1 MANLASDLRYTIRQ
15 LRRSPGF
22 TLTAILTLSLAIGA
36 TTAVYSIVRGALLA
50 PLPYPH
56 ADELVGIGF
65 EQPGENPRNAQTGE
79 SSDLIITQAKSF
91 ASIGIA
97 DGGLQSVN
105 FSAGG
110 GGGAQNIHAFKV
122 SSTYLPTLGVAP
134 ILGRMFT
141 HEEDLPHAAPTVL
154 LSEAFWRNSFD
165 ADPRVVGK
173 VVHINEDS
181 YTVIGVMP
189 GRFATLESPDV
200 WTPLRLSVD
209 DPGYH
214 GTNYAMIARLKPGV
228 TVAEAGA
235 EMKTLTAELFRKY
248 PYYSRWV
255 MPGEPAMTESV
266 WPLHEIVVSEAR
278 PSLMAL
284 AAAVIAVL
292 LLACL
297 NLAGLITAR
306 SIGRR
311 AEIALRTALGANRAQ
326 TLRLLLTESLLLAL
340 AGSVLGIGLAVLA
353 VPALVIAS
361 PIDVSAIQAPSLDWT
376 GMIFALVAGCVTTLI
391 FGLIPAL
398 TVFRQASGA
407 QIGSA
412 RTAGETVQQQ
422 RLGKTLIVAQVGLAT
437 AMLSAGALLLSAFV
451 NMRAIPSGIRPS
463 HVYALQVNLKGDTYA
478 SAERTRQF
486 IAGVE
491 ARLRQIPGVAQ
502 VATVNGLPLDG
513 GLNDSAG
520 PVNHKELIKNSEI
533 RFVTPGYF
541 HCLGM
546 TILKG
551 DDVSDSDSQGT
562 APVALINEAAAKRW
576 FAGRDPVGEFII
588 AEGKAPRRVIGV
600 VRNTHNQSLADS
612 IRPTAFLPIAQL
624 SSETVKMINGWFPTT
639 FVLRTQ
645 QRAGSRDPDIA
656 KAAEAAIAAV
666 DPEVPAA
673 KFAPMQSFVD
683 KSIAAPKFFSWLAG
697 GFAVFALGLT
707 LIGLFGLLSYQVSSR
722 TRELGV
728 RMALGAQRGQI
739 LSLVL
744 RNGLVLTSLGLV
756 LGVAGSF
763 ALRGVISSLLYTVVD
778 GLGRTDSVSILGNRT
793 LAIALSA
800 AAMLIA
806 TIAASLIPARR
817 AAYLEPTEALRAE

>member
-50 PLPYPH
+50 PLPYPD

-65 EQPGENPRNAQTGE
+65 QQPGDAPANDQIGEAYDFLAKHQTSYASVGISDGASMGANLSLGNGKPR
-79 SSDLIITQAKSF
+79 SIQAMR
-91 ASIGIA
+91 
-97 DGGLQSVN
+97 
-105 FSAGG
+105 
-110 GGGAQNIHAFKV
+110 V
-122 SSTYLPTLGVAP
+122 SSTYMPTLGVAP
-134 ILGRMFT
+134 ILGHTFT
-141 HEEDLPHAAPTVL
+141 HDEDLPNATPTVL
-154 LSEAFWRNSFD
+154 LSEALWRAAFN
-165 ADPRVVGK
+165 ADPNVLGRVVH
-173 VVHINEDS
+173 VNEDA

-189 GRFATLESPDV
+189 SRFATVDSPDI
-200 WTPLRLSVD
+200 WTPLHLSVD
-209 DPGYH
+209 DPGYQ
-214 GTNYAMIARLKPGV
+214 GTNYEMVARLKPGV
-228 TVAEAGA
+228 TVAQASA
-235 EMKTLTAELFRKY
+235 EMTGLNRALYRQF
-248 PYYSRWV
+248 PYYTQWV
-255 MPGEPAMTESV
+255 PPGAPPMQEFV
-266 WPLHEIVVSEAR
+266 WPMHGIVVSGAQS
-278 PSLMAL
+278 SLEAL
-284 AAAVIAVL
+284 AAAVVAVL

-297 NLAGLITAR
+297 NLAGLMTAR

-311 AEIALRTALGANRAQ
+311 GEIALRTALGASRWE
-326 TLRLLLTESLLLAL
+326 TLRLLLTEGLLLAL
-340 AGSVLGIGLAVLA
+340 VGSALGIALAAFA
-353 VPALVIAS
+353 VPLLVASS
-361 PIDVSAIQAPSLDWT
+361 PIDVTAIQAPTLDWT
-376 GMIFALVAGCVTTLI
+376 AMVFAVAAGCATTLI
-391 FGLIPAL
+391 FCLVPAL
-398 TVFRQASGA
+398 TVYRQSVGA
-407 QIGSA
+407 QIGSV
-412 RTAGETVQQQ
+412 RTAGETVSQQ
-422 RLGKTLIVAQVGLAT
+422 RLGKSLIVMQVGLAT
-437 AMLSAGALLLSAFV
+437 AMLSAGALLMSAFV
-451 NMRAIPSGIRPS
+451 NMRAIPSGVRPR
-463 HVYALQVNLKGDTYA
+463 HLDALQVNLKGDAYA
-478 SAERTRQF
+478 SATHTQQF

-491 ARLRQIPGVAQ
+491 ERLRQIPGVAQ
-502 VATVNGLPLDG
+502 VATVNGLPLDR
-513 GLNDSAG
+513 GLNAGAG
-520 PVNHKELIKNSEI
+520 PAKDKIRNSEI

-541 HCLGM
+541 STVGLP
-546 TILKG
+546 ILKG
-551 DDVSDSDSQGT
+551 NDVSEGDSASG
-562 APVALINEAAAKRW
+562 APVALINDEAAKRW
-576 FAGRDPVGEFII
+576 FPGKNPIGEYVFAAGST
-588 AEGKAPRRVIGV
+588 PRRVIGLTASAHD
-600 VRNTHNQSLADS
+600 RALADQ
-612 IRPTAFLPIAQL
+612 IRPTVYVPIAQL
-624 SSETVKMINGWFPTT
+624 SDETVKMINGWFPTT

-645 QRAGSRDPDIA
+645 ERAGSRDPNIA

-697 GFAVFALGLT
+697 GFALFALGLT

-763 ALRGVISSLLYTVVD
+763 ALRGAISSLLYTVVD

-800 AAMLIA
+800 AAMLVA

>member
-1 MANLASDLRYTIRQ
+1 MANLPSDLRYTLRQ

-56 ADELVGIGF
+56 AEELVGLGF
-65 EQPGENPRNAQTGE
+65 VQPGENPRNAQTGE
-79 SSDLIITQAKSF
+79 SSDLIMTQAKSF

-97 DGGLQSVN
+97 DGRLQSVN
-105 FSAGG
+105 FSTGSG
-110 GGGAQNIHAFKV
+110 EAQNIRALKV
-122 SSTYLPTLGVAP
+122 SSTYLPTLGIAP

-141 HEEDLPHAAPTVL
+141 REEDLPHAAPTVL
-154 LSEAFWRNSFD
+154 LSEVFWRNSFN
-165 ADPRVVGK
+165 ADPHVVDK
-173 VVHINEDS
+173 VVHINEDP

-189 GRFATLESPDV
+189 GQFATVDSPDV
-200 WTPLRLSVD
+200 WTPLRISVD
-209 DPGYH
+209 DPGYY

-228 TVAEAGA
+228 TLAQAGA
-235 EMKTLTAELFRKY
+235 EMKTLNVALFRKY

-255 MPGEPAMTESV
+255 LPGEPAMEEFA
-266 WPLHEIVVSEAR
+266 WPLHEIVVSSAR
-278 PSLMAL
+278 SSLIAL
-284 AAAVIAVL
+284 GAAVIAVL

-297 NLAGLITAR
+297 NLAGLMTAR

-311 AEIALRTALGANRAQ
+311 AEIALRTALGASPAQ
-326 TLRLLLTESLLLAL
+326 TLRLLLTESLLLAVI
-340 AGSVLGIGLAVLA
+340 GSLLGIGLAALA
-353 VPALVIAS
+353 VPVLVAAS
-361 PIDVSAIQAPSLDWT
+361 PIDVTAVRVPALDWT
-376 GMIFALVAGCVTTLI
+376 AMIFAVVAGCATTLV

-398 TVFRQASGA
+398 TVFHRASGA

-412 RTAGETVQQQ
+412 RTAGETVSQQ
-422 RLGKTLIVAQVGLAT
+422 RLGKSLIVAQVGLAT
-437 AMLSAGALLLSAFV
+437 AMLSAGVLLLSAFV
-451 NMRAIPSGIRPS
+451 NMRAIPSGIHPQ
-463 HVYALQVNLKGDTYA
+463 HVYALQVNLKGDAYA
-478 SAERTRQF
+478 STEHTQQF
-486 IAGVE
+486 ISGVE

-502 VATVNGLPLDG
+502 VAMVNGLPLDG

-520 PVNHKELIKNSEI
+520 PANRQELINNSEI

-541 HCLGM
+541 NVVGM

-551 DDVSDSDSQGT
+551 DDVSAANSPGS
-562 APVALINEAAAKRW
+562 APVALINDAAAKRW
-576 FAGRDPVGEFII
+576 FAGRDPVGEFIL
-588 AEGKAPRRVIGV
+588 AEGKTPRRVIGV
-600 VRNTHNQSLADS
+600 IANAHNQSLADS

-624 SSETVKMINGWFPTT
+624 PDETMKMINGWFPTT
-639 FVLRTQ
+639 FVIRTQ
-645 QRAGSRDPDIA
+645 ERAGTPDPDIA
-656 KAAEAAIAAV
+656 RAAEAAIAAV

-683 KSIAAPKFFSWLAG
+683 RSVAAPRFFSWLAA

-728 RMALGAQRGQI
+728 RMALGAQREQI
-739 LSLVL
+739 LGLVL
-744 RNGLVLTSLGLV
+744 RNGLMLTAIGLV
-756 LGVAGSF
+756 LGIAGSF

-778 GLGRTDSVSILGNRT
+778 GLGRADSVSILGNRG
-793 LAIALSA
+793 LAIALSG
-800 AAMLIA
+800 AAMLAA